1 MTSPAKIELFD
12 REKADEFLSWID
24 TDEDL
29 NSPNQKQRQFIQRY
43 GERFV
48 VLQGPPG
55 TGKTVTLSYSLLAR
69 SFARL
74 ADNEDFRGLVV
85 APSNRATNALLEKT
99 DALLHHWRTHG
110 PYTEDDPLENLQLVR
125 AVSRDVDV
133 KEDQYDESRFV
144 NYHTDEDAIS
154 EIERDLTSG
163 QSTLDAFGSSGNANT
178 GILVCSTPSGGYKL
192 VEKIYDDGTEPHF
205 DLLAADEASMMPVP
219 DLLVPG
225 ASTTEGAQI
234 LVSGDHRQ
242 MPPVQQH
249 DWGREDRRIV
259 EEIAP
264 FLSTMDFFRLFS
276 EDDNFAGGEDLEL
289 VDVPTG
295 QFVPIDRLAITYRC
309 HAVVAEFLRR
319 LIYSDDGIQYRSN
332 LYHQL
337 NVKGSHR
344 PGVRR
349 AMHPDYPLVL
359 IVHDEQESQQSN
371 PFEAGIISK
380 LINAAADSE
389 SKGVVTPHNAQRG
402 RLRTKLRGQVNDD
415 SVDTVERF
423 QGGER
428 DLIIVSATVSD
439 PDYIRREAEFILS
452 PERLNVA
459 MSRMKKK
466 LVLVVPRSLINVIPS
481 DKEQYESARKWK
493 RMYDI
498 ITEEADKEPWAGTVS
513 EMIGEVP
520 DRTSD
525 ARLNI
530 YTVSNLETD
539 DRRRSG

>member
-1 MTSPAKIELFD
+1 MSSPAQVELFNHK
-12 REKADEFLSWID
+12 KANEFLSWID
-24 TDEDL
+24 GDGHLD
-29 NSPNQKQRQFIQRY
+29 SPNQKQRQFIQRY
-43 GERFV
+43 EERFA

-69 SFARL
+69 AFARL
-74 ADNEDFRGLVV
+74 DSNEDFRGLVV

-99 DALLHHWRTHG
+99 DALLHQWRARG
-110 PYTEDDPLENLQLVR
+110 PDTEDDPLDDLQLVR

-133 KEDQYDESRFV
+133 REDQYDESRFV
-144 NYHTDEDAIS
+144 NYHTDEEAIS
-154 EIERDLTSG
+154 EIKRDLTSG
-163 QSTLDAFGSSGNANT
+163 QTGLDAFGSGGSANS

-205 DLLAADEASMMPVP
+205 ELLAADEASMMSVP

-249 DWGREDRRIV
+249 DWDREDRRIV

-276 EDDNFAGGEDLEL
+276 EDDDFTGGENLEL

-319 LIYSDDGIQYRSN
+319 LIYRDDGIEYRSN

-337 NVKGSHR
+337 NVQGSHR

-380 LINAAADSE
+380 LVDAAADSE
-389 SKGVVTPHNAQRG
+389 STGVVTPHNAQRG
-402 RLRTKLRGQVNDD
+402 RLRTTLRGRVDDD

-428 DLIIVSATVSD
+428 NLIIVSATVSD

-481 DKEQYESARKWK
+481 DKEQYKSARKWK

-498 ITEEADKEPWAGTVS
+498 ITEEADDEPWSGKVS

-520 DRTSD
+520 ERSSD
-525 ARLNI
+525 ASLNI
-530 YTVSNLETD
+530 YTVANLATD
-539 DRRRSG
+539 AGRQSG

>member
-1 MTSPAKIELFD
+1 MSSPAEIELFN
-12 REKADEFLSWID
+12 RRKANEFLSWID
-24 TDEDL
+24 EESQLD
-29 NSPNQKQRQFIQRY
+29 SPNEKQRQFIQRY
-43 GERFV
+43 AERFA

-55 TGKTVTLSYSLLAR
+55 TGKTVTLSYGLLAR
-69 SFARL
+69 AFARL
-74 ADNEDFRGLVV
+74 GDNEDFRGLVV

-99 DALLHHWRTHG
+99 DALLQQWRASG
-110 PYTEDDPLENLQLVR
+110 PRTDNDPLDDLQLVR

-133 KEDQYDESRFV
+133 REDRYDESQFV
-144 NYHTDEDAIS
+144 NYHTDEEAIS
-154 EIERDLTSG
+154 EIKRDLMSG
-163 QSTLDAFGSSGNANT
+163 QSSLDAFSAGRSTNS

-205 DLLAADEASMMPVP
+205 ELLAADEASMMPVP

-225 ASTTEGAQI
+225 ASTTKGAQI
-234 LVSGDHRQ
+234 LISGDHRQ
-242 MPPVQQH
+242 MSPVQQH
-249 DWGREDRRIV
+249 DWDREDRRIV

-264 FLSTMDFFRLFS
+264 FLSTMDFFRLLS
-276 EDDNFAGGEDLEL
+276 EDDDFSGGENLEL

-295 QFVPIDRLAITYRC
+295 QFVPIDRLEITYRC
-309 HAVVAEFLRR
+309 HTVVAEFLRR
-319 LIYSDDGIQYRSN
+319 LIYSDDGIRYRSELN
-332 LYHQL
+332 HQL
-337 NVKGSHR
+337 NVQGSHR

-349 AMHPDYPLVL
+349 AMHPRYPLVL
-359 IVHDEQESQQSN
+359 IVHDEQKSQQSN

-380 LINAAADSE
+380 LVDAAADRE

-402 RLRTKLRGQVNDD
+402 RLQTNLRGRVDDD
-415 SVDTVERF
+415 SVDTMERF

-481 DKEQYESARKWK
+481 DKEQYKSARKWK
-493 RMYDI
+493 RMYEI
-498 ITEEADKEPWAGTVS
+498 ITEETDKEPWSGTVS

-520 DRTSD
+520 EPSSD
-525 ARLNI
+525 ASLNI
-530 YTVSNLETD
+530 YTVANLATD
-539 DRRRSG
+539 DG